1 VINEENGYPVPEPN
15 KTMINVTNE
24 LRDTHKKI
32 SQRGI
37 HGRNY

>member
-1 VINEENGYPVPEPN
+1 
-15 KTMINVTNE
+15 MINVTNE

-37 HGRNY
+37 HGRNYWKIHGEATRHG